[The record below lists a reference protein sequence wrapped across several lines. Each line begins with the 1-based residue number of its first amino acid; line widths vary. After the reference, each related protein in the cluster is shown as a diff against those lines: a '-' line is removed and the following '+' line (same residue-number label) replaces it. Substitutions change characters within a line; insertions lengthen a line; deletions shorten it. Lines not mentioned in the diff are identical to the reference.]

1 MKGVQLNTEDRDK
14 KFVQKYMVKEL
25 PAQYQSTK
33 QFETLMSLP
42 VGKEWNTG
50 DSYRRLIQPDLLTKA
65 GSIIK
70 PLKFKQDLKASTIE
84 KLVEHRE
91 KKKALRT
98 SAKF

>member
-1 MKGVQLNTEDRDK
+1 
-14 KFVQKYMVKEL
+14 
-25 PAQYQSTK
+25 
-33 QFETLMSLP
+33 MSLP

-50 DSYRRLIQPDLLTKA
+50 DSYRRLIQPDLLVKA
-65 GSIIK
+65 GNVIK
-70 PLKFKQDLKASTIE
+70 PLKFKSDIKMSTIE

>member
-1 MKGVQLNTEDRDK
+1 
-14 KFVQKYMVKEL
+14 
-25 PAQYQSTK
+25 
-33 QFETLMSLP
+33 MSLP
-42 VGKEWNTG
+42 IGKEWNTG

-70 PLKFKQDLKASTIE
+70 PLKFKSDIKMSTIE

-91 KKKALRT
+91 KKKVQRT